1 MKKSVLVYVFVL
13 VASIM
18 LYSCGKS
25 DEKIKQSVE
34 TALTT
39 TNSGSVS
46 TDVKNGV
53 VTLKGT
59 VNTPEEK
66 MAVENAVKALKDVK
80 SVNNEIQINM
90 PAPAPVSAD
99 QTLTNTINTGLTA
112 AGLSGINVAINN
124 GEVTLTGEVKRADLP
139 KVMQIANDAKPTKV
153 NNQLTI
159 K

>member
-1 MKKSVLVYVFVL
+1 MKKSVLVYAFVL
-13 VASIM
+13 ATSIM

-46 TDVKNGV
+46 TEVKDGV

-66 MAVENAVKALKDVK
+66 VALEQAVKALKDVK

-90 PAPAPVSAD
+90 PAPAVSAD
-99 QTLTNTINTGLTA
+99 QTLTNAINSGLTA
-112 AGLSGINVAINN
+112 AGFSGINVAINN
-124 GEVTLTGEVKRADLP
+124 GEVTLTGEVKKADLP